1 MVDIKSM
8 TLEEMGEY
16 LRQLGEPTFRAKQVF
31 PGCIRVHDP
40 LTK

>member
-16 LRQLGEPTFRAKQVF
+16 LRQLGEPTFLAAS
-31 PGCIRVHDP
+31 GGTI
-40 LTK
+40 L